1 MWGLPYAE
9 KIVVVVD
16 AKFAPQTVVAA
27 VEAKVAVQAFVGDV
41 HLAAEVAA
49 IPAAADA
56 SEGVPFVAGARFE
69 ITGVGSKPM
78 YSDVTVGLEAIA
90 AE

>member
-16 AKFAPQTVVAA
+16 AKFAPQTVAA

-49 IPAAADA
+49 MPAAADA